1 VQRSREVN
9 NQLWCWRQMGR
20 VRRILDDARAGSSG
34 FTRGW
39 RGARRLGS
47 LGGTYRADRGTRL
60 RGHDPGSGKWSPT
73 GARAA
78 PVPRRGRRRCGRK
91 HRRPGRLGH
100 LRRRARPSRP
110 SPSGSALHSRP
121 AGRAPELGHAD
132 DQCLVEKPA
141 TVQILEQRS
150 VGPVGRRDEHL
161 LEPQG
166 FLGVAVPA
174 GIGRRLDGTSEP
186 VDVYQPDSAL
196 HQAAGEQHT
205 LAERSLSIEVPVALG
220 LILKAKCSSG
230 LRGAQQIERPAR
242 LLRRTLLPVT
252 CDRRSRDAAG
262 SRREDS

>member
-1 VQRSREVN
+1 MTHGLARVVSHEDGVEHVASAHWVGPTERIAVLGCGGMTQAVENGR
-9 NQLWCWRQMGR
+9 RQVLGPHPS
-20 VRRILDDARAGSSG
+20 LDGVGADAVGSTVDLAALDTSAGEHD
-34 FTRGW
+34 
-39 RGARRLGS
+39 
-47 LGGTYRADRGTRL
+47 RADR
-60 RGHDPGSGKWSPT
+60 
-73 GARAA
+73 A
-78 PVPRRGRRRCGRK
+78 PVVP
-91 HRRPGRLGH
+91 
-100 LRRRARPSRP
+100 PSI
-110 SPSGSALHSRP
+110 AVQ